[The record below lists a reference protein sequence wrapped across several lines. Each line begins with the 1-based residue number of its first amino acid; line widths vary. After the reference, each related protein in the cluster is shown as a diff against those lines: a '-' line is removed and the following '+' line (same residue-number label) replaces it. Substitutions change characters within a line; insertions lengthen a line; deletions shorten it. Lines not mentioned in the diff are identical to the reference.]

1 MTKAATKKHSFP
13 IKNVRSRNRNSAA
26 ASSQGAFPLP
36 DASEARDL
44 AHQIAG
50 QLLDKK
56 GVEVLI
62 LDVRGKTSYTDYLV
76 IASGESERQVSAMA
90 DSVQEN
96 LGGKGIWPLG
106 SEGYESGSWI
116 LLDFGGVV
124 AHLFFAETRAFYD
137 LEGLWSDAPREKVA

>member
-13 IKNVRSRNRNSAA
+13 IKNVRSRNRSSAA

-76 IASGESERQVSAMA
+76 IASGESERQVTAMA
-90 DSVQEN
+90 DSVQEY
-96 LGGKGIWPLG
+96 LGEKGIRPL
-106 SEGYESGSWI
+106 
-116 LLDFGGVV
+116 
-124 AHLFFAETRAFYD
+124 
-137 LEGLWSDAPREKVA
+137 